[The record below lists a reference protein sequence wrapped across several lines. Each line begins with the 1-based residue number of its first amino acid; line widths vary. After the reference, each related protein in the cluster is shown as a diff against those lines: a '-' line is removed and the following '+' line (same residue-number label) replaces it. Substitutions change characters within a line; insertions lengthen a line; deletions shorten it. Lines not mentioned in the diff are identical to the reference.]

1 MQVDHIDNKP
11 GNNTLANLRWVTPS
25 ENVQHSFDSNANRKS
40 HAATQS
46 RPIRCIETK
55 TEYPSATIAAKE
67 LGLHQGLI
75 CSVLNKKRK
84 RTGDLTFEY
93 VEEPDLENEYWKN
106 HPELGIPV
114 STQGRVIIRSRKTYG
129 CRRADGYMRVR
140 YNGKSYQVHR
150 LVAETWLHNPEKK
163 PQVDH
168 IDNNKSNNTLANLRW
183 VTPSENVQHSHDT
196 NANRKTCSA
205 AKSRPIRCIE
215 TQIEYPSATIAA
227 KELGLD
233 SSNIAKVLK
242 GKQKTTGKRKHRFEY
257 VEEPDLENEC
267 WDDHPTLGIP
277 VSTQG
282 RVITGS
288 RKTRGY
294 RRKDGYM
301 RVRYNGKSYQV
312 HRLVAETW
320 LHNPGCSQNIK

>member
-1 MQVDHIDNKP
+1 M
-11 GNNTLANLRWVTPS
+11 
-25 ENVQHSFDSNANRKS
+25 
-40 HAATQS
+40 
-46 RPIRCIETK
+46 
-55 TEYPSATIAAKE
+55 
-67 LGLHQGLI
+67 
-75 CSVLNKKRK
+75 
-84 RTGDLTFEY
+84 
-93 VEEPDLENEYWKN
+93 
-106 HPELGIPV
+106 
-114 STQGRVIIRSRKTYG
+114 
-129 CRRADGYMRVR
+129 
-140 YNGKSYQVHR
+140 
-150 LVAETWLHNPEKK
+150 
-163 PQVDH
+163 QVDH

-196 NANRKTCSA
+196 NANRKSNAAARSRPIRCIETQIEYPSLTIAAKELGLHKGSIWSVLNKKLKTTGNLTFEYVEELDLENECWKNHPELGIPISTQGRVIIQSRKTPGCRMSSGYMVVRYKGKNYQVHRLVAETWLHNPEKKPQVDHIDNVRHNNTLANLRWVTRSENVQHSHDTNANRKSCAA

-267 WDDHPTLGIP
+267 WDDHPTLGMP

-282 RVITGS
+282 RVIIQS

-294 RRKDGYM
+294 RREDGYM
-301 RVRYNGKSYQV
+301 MVQYNGKTYYV

-320 LHNPGCSQNIK
+320 L

>member
-1 MQVDHIDNKP
+1 MQVDHIDNNES
-11 GNNTLANLRWVTPS
+11 NNTLANLRWVTRS
-25 ENVQHSFDSNANRKS
+25 ENIQHSYDSNANRKS
-40 HAATQS
+40 CGAAQS

-55 TEYPSATIAAKE
+55 IEYPSITIAAKE
-67 LGLHQGLI
+67 LGLDRGGI
-75 CSVLNKKRK
+75 CNVLKKKRK

-93 VEEPDLENEYWKN
+93 VEQPDLENECWKN
-106 HPELGIPV
+106 HSELGIPV
-114 STQGRVIIRSRKTYG
+114 STQGRVIIQSRKTRG
-129 CRRADGYMRVR
+129 CRNSSGYMQVG
-140 YNGKSYQVHR
+140 YKDKIYKVHR
-150 LVAETWLHNPEKK
+150 LVAETWLDNPEKK

-183 VTPSENVQHSHDT
+183 VTPSENVQHSYDT
-196 NANRKTCSA
+196 NANRKSHAA

-215 TQIEYPSATIAA
+215 TQIEYPSITSAA

-267 WDDHPTLGIP
+267 WDDHPTLGMP

-282 RVITGS
+282 RVIIQS

-294 RRKDGYM
+294 RREDGYM
-301 RVRYNGKSYQV
+301 MVQYNGKTYYV

-320 LHNPGCSQNIK
+320 L